1 MTFKTAKK
9 LIISACKKR
18 DFNDIPTIEGIS
30 DKTAQIMYDDY
41 LNSIE
46 YISGKSVAQ
55 FLMNCPLGDLDFY
68 AFNGQNC
75 NRTYGQNWCC
85 DWFIY

>member
-18 DFNDIPTIEGIS
+18 DFCDIPTMENIS
-30 DKTAQIMYDDY
+30 DETAQTMYNDY
-41 LNSIE
+41 RNSLD
-46 YISGKSVAQ
+46 YMRGKSVAQ

-68 AFNGQNC
+68 AFNV
-75 NRTYGQNWCC
+75 
-85 DWFIY
+85 

>member
-1 MTFKTAKK
+1 MTFNTAKK

-18 DFNDIPTIEGIS
+18 DFNDIPTIDGIS

-41 LNSIE
+41 ISSIE

-68 AFNGQNC
+68 AFNG
-75 NRTYGQNWCC
+75 
-85 DWFIY
+85 

>member
-18 DFNDIPTIEGIS
+18 DFCDIPTVDNIS
-30 DKTAQIMYDDY
+30 DETAQTMYDDY
-41 LNSIE
+41 RNSLD
-46 YISGKSVAQ
+46 YMNGKSVAQ

-68 AFNGQNC
+68 AFNG
-75 NRTYGQNWCC
+75 
-85 DWFIY
+85 